1 MKCHIANVSSLALL
15 LTALGAAHA
24 TPLSTL
30 FGGGTMTAGDK
41 LFDKWG
47 LVSATTSDG
56 HVVNTG
62 NIDVTTLGP
71 SLPNPLDPGPGLR
84 FNMLNNE
91 LRVFGNGTYAFI
103 DLQFRFRV
111 SAIDPGL
118 RIKDVSLS
126 INSALNGPADG
137 ANDLGTYIL
146 ESIGSAAGQNDLGIA
161 DVEYSM
167 LDDVVT
173 SNISDS
179 TTFAP
184 RSAIWVTKNILVWSQ
199 DTTDSATLNAFEQR
213 FSQAQ
218 VPEPGTLALVG
229 IAGLAACLIR
239 RSTAQ
244 RSSLASPAASVRRP
258 LWLVRP
264 TNLSVIA
271 QFDGSLIEFDD
282 GVRSHR

>member
-1 MKCHIANVSSLALL
+1 MKCHIANLSSLALL

-30 FGGGTMTAGDK
+30 FSGGTLTVGDK
-41 LFDKWG
+41 RFDQWG
-47 LVSATTSDG
+47 LISATTSDG

-71 SLPNPLDPGPGLR
+71 PLPNPLDRGPGLR
-84 FNMLNNE
+84 FNVLNNE
-91 LRVFGNGTYAFI
+91 LRVFGNGIYAFI

-111 SAIDPGL
+111 SALDPGL

-126 INSALNGPADG
+126 IDSALSGPADG

-161 DVEYSM
+161 DVDYSM
-167 LDDVVT
+167 LDDVLT
-173 SNISDS
+173 SNVTDS
-179 TTFAP
+179 ATFAP
-184 RSAIWVTKNILVWSQ
+184 WSAVWVTKNILVWSQ
-199 DTTDSATLNAFEQR
+199 DATDSATLNAFEQR

-218 VPEPGTLALVG
+218 VPEPGTLALLG

-239 RSTAQ
+239 RTSA
-244 RSSLASPAASVRRP
+244 
-258 LWLVRP
+258 
-264 TNLSVIA
+264 
-271 QFDGSLIEFDD
+271 
-282 GVRSHR
+282 